1 MLCKNKKGGEKM
13 LDIYNDKY
21 SYIIILN
28 CLEEII
34 FCNKNFL
41 NRLNYSSGEILNS
54 NIKKIIIYKYILL

>member
-1 MLCKNKKGGEKM
+1 M

-54 NIKKIIIYKYILL
+54 NIKNNKI